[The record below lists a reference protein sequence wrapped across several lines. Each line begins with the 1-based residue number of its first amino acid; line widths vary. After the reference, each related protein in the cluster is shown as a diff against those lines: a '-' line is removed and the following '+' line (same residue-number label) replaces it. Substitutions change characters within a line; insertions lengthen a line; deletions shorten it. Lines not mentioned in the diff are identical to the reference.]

1 MEGSC
6 AAVRPHTYMRIGVRS
21 YAYEAHA
28 SARCRPRERLH
39 THISNA
45 QLDVCEAA
53 CGSVGNPSASDFGLE
68 THNLIKSTSRDTDNK
83 WPPQKKCE
91 CACACVCVSAADA
104 NVCRA

>member
-1 MEGSC
+1 MRLFVLTHTC
-6 AAVRPHTYMRIGVRS
+6 ALGYVHMHMKHMLQRDADPEKG
-21 YAYEAHA
+21 
-28 SARCRPRERLH
+28 C